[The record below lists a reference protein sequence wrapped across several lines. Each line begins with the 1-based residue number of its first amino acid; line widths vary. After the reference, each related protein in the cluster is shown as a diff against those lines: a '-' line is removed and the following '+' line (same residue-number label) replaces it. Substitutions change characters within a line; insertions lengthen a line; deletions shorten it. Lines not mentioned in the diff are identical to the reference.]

1 MNKLK
6 ITYASFII
14 LALVLIISCNNGESN
29 ISASANS
36 IIGVWEYLED
46 DVLKEVKG
54 MSFFTEK
61 HFAFVV
67 NYKQGEGES
76 EDQIL
81 AYSGTYTLEDSI
93 VTANIKYAH
102 NPALTGHNLR
112 WIHGSDNQ
120 FATYKVLDSN
130 DKIIETGKLRRLE

>member
-1 MNKLK
+1 MNTLNN
-6 ITYASFII
+6 FQ
-14 LALVLIISCNNGESN
+14 LALLIMGLILFSGCNNGTPTNENS
-29 ISASANS
+29 NS
-36 IIGVWEYLED
+36 ITGVWQYLED

-67 NYKQGEGES
+67 NYKQGNGDS
-76 EDQIL
+76 EDKIL

-93 VTANIKYAH
+93 VTATIKYAH

-112 WIHGSDNQ
+112 WIHITQDA

-130 DKIIETGKLRRLE
+130 DNIIETGKLRRLE

>member
-14 LALVLIISCNNGESN
+14 LALVLITSCSNEKFNN
-29 ISASANS
+29 SASANS
-36 IIGVWEYLED
+36 IIGVWQYLED

-67 NYKQGEGES
+67 NYKQGNGDS
-76 EDQIL
+76 EDKIL

-93 VTANIKYAH
+93 VTATIKYAH

-112 WIHGSDNQ
+112 WIHGTQDA

-130 DKIIETGKLRRLE
+130 DNIIETGKLRRLE

>member
-1 MNKLK
+1 MNTLNN
-6 ITYASFII
+6 FQ
-14 LALVLIISCNNGESN
+14 LALLIMGLILFSGCNNGTSTNENS
-29 ISASANS
+29 NS
-36 IIGVWEYLED
+36 IIGVWQYLED

-67 NYKQGEGES
+67 NYKQGDGDS
-76 EDQIL
+76 EDKIL

-93 VTANIKYAH
+93 VTATIKYAH

-112 WIHGSDNQ
+112 WIHGTQDA

-130 DKIIETGKLRRLE
+130 DNIIETGKLRRLE